1 MTMFSA
7 KPKFNLAEFLAE
19 PAKPNSARRR
29 RVMPRL
35 PEETPSTEPEAAD
48 IVAPAAKPAP

>member
-29 RVMPRL
+29 KVMPRL
-35 PEETPSTEPEAAD
+35 PEETPSPEAEAAD
-48 IVAPAAKPAP
+48 IAAPAAKPAP

>member
-19 PAKPNSARRR
+19 PAKPNIARRR
-29 RVMPRL
+29 RMMPRL
-35 PEETPSTEPEAAD
+35 PEETPSPEPEAAP
-48 IVAPAAKPAP
+48 VAAPAPKPAT